1 MKLLA
6 RKAYAVQLNSKENR
20 SSAYH
25 NPPVDLVQDVFTKL
39 IKECSEISVDS
50 NDKPLVVLSKNI
62 ELALSDKSSAAIK
75 YIELQQT
82 LEADHDLDQSAKEYY
97 SKVKCHASMTSDC
110 LNIGGLGPTRIEVE
124 EEGKL
129 GKGEDPEIEAEMGE
143 DVPSEFVGVDE
154 KMGKPTGTI
163 KFVNRYQAIRVSPAD

>member
-1 MKLLA
+1 M
-6 RKAYAVQLNSKENR
+6 QLNSKENR